1 MVVEIGL
8 IAPPVGLNVYVVN
21 SLAKDVPMAE
31 TYRGVVPFLI
41 TDAVRVTLL
50 LFFPVD
56 FAVARPADHLTSAT
70 APQRSTTAA
79 TTRPIV
85 TKANRIR

>member
-21 SLAKDVPMAE
+21 GLARDVPMAE

-41 TDAVRVTLL
+41 SDAVRVTLL
-50 LFFPVD
+50 LLFPILSLWLVR
-56 FAVARPADHLTSAT
+56 VIT
-70 APQRSTTAA
+70 
-79 TTRPIV
+79 
-85 TKANRIR
+85 